1 MSMSMLIARVWRH
14 FVAAREPSSR
24 LVLLSKASTDHGA
37 SAGIIRGE
45 TIDTKIWLVTWQSG
59 PAGTTDQ
66 SVSRYVPY
74 S

>member
-1 MSMSMLIARVWRH
+1 MLIARVWRH

-37 SAGIIRGE
+37 SAGIIGGE
-45 TIDTKIWLVTWQSG
+45 TIDTKISLVTWQSG
-59 PAGTTDQ
+59 PRRHDTDQ